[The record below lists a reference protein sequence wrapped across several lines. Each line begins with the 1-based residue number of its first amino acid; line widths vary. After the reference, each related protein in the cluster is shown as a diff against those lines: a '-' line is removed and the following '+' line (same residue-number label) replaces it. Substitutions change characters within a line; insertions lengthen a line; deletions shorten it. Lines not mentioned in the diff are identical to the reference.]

1 MLVSLTTKE
10 SGYLCLFSVLSSTLC
25 LLQDEDEEI
34 RFNAAEFVAMIAE
47 PTKSLTCSAAME
59 RVFQFMADHVWSIP
73 GCWMIMETMIRG
85 SKSTAE
91 VLKDY
96 LGARYDNLNIFNIYY
111 IYF

>member
-1 MLVSLTTKE
+1 M
-10 SGYLCLFSVLSSTLC
+10 CLFSVLSSTLC

-59 RVFQFMADHVWSIP
+59 RVFQFMADHVWSIL

-96 LGARYDNLNIFNIYY
+96 LGARYDNLNIFNISY